1 MQIYIYILSGQPK
14 ICVMAQR
21 TRAAHHQE
29 RSRAT
34 ASRLLEAAE
43 AVLEK
48 RGLEGASV
56 PEIARRAQ
64 VSPASIYRRFVD
76 KDGLLREV
84 FERFFE
90 RSIQANE
97 LALQPSRWKSTS
109 LEKSVCALIAGMVAA
124 YSQRPGLLRAVIT
137 YSEQHPDPAF
147 RRRAL
152 ELRER
157 SMAGIE
163 RIVLL
168 HVKEIKHPQ
177 PKKAVRIAL
186 QLVSLALKER
196 IRPAGTLAGKPL
208 PAEELRVELAR
219 MFLGYL
225 QNKTARVS

>member
-1 MQIYIYILSGQPK
+1 MPR
-14 ICVMAQR
+14 R

-29 RSRAT
+29 RSRET

-43 AVLEK
+43 GVLEK
-48 RGLEGASV
+48 RGLKGASV
-56 PEIARRAQ
+56 PEIARRAG

-90 RSIQANE
+90 RAIKVNDE
-97 LALQPSRWKSTS
+97 ALEPSRWQGTS
-109 LEKSVCALIAGMVAA
+109 LEKSVCALVTGMVAA
-124 YSQRPGLLRAVIT
+124 YSQRPGLLRAVIS
-137 YSEQHPDPAF
+137 YSEQHPDAAF

-157 SMAGIE
+157 SLAGIE
-163 RIVLL
+163 KIVLL
-168 HVKEIKHPQ
+168 HTKEIKHPQ
-177 PKKAVRIAL
+177 PRKAVRLAL

-196 IRPAGTLAGKPL
+196 ISPSKRLSGPAL
-208 PAEELRVELAR
+208 PASELGVELSR

-225 QNKTARVS
+225 QSKGRLK

>member
-1 MQIYIYILSGQPK
+1 M
-14 ICVMAQR
+14 VRR

-29 RSRAT
+29 RSRET

-43 AVLEK
+43 SVLEK
-48 RGLEGASV
+48 RGLKGASV
-56 PEIARRAQ
+56 PEIARRAG
-64 VSPASIYRRFVD
+64 VSPASIYRRFID

-84 FERFFE
+84 FERFFQ
-90 RSIQANE
+90 RAIQTNDA
-97 LALQPSRWKSTS
+97 ALDPACWRASS
-109 LEKSVCALIAGMVAA
+109 LEKSVAALVTGMVTA
-124 YSQRPGLLRAVIT
+124 YSQRPGLLRAVIA
-137 YSEQHPDPAF
+137 YSEQHPDAAF

-152 ELRER
+152 DLRER

-168 HVKEIKHPQ
+168 HGKEIRHPQ

-196 IRPAGTLAGKPL
+196 ISPSDKLSGPPL
-208 PAEELRVELAR
+208 PANELAIELSR

-225 QNKTARVS
+225 RSGAPKEK

>member
-1 MQIYIYILSGQPK
+1 MPR
-14 ICVMAQR
+14 R

-29 RSRAT
+29 RSRET

-43 AVLEK
+43 GVLEK
-48 RGLEGASV
+48 RGLKGASV
-56 PEIARRAQ
+56 PEIARRAG

-90 RSIQANE
+90 RAIKVNDE
-97 LALQPSRWKSTS
+97 ALEPSRWQGTS
-109 LEKSVCALIAGMVAA
+109 LEKSVCALVTGMVAA
-124 YSQRPGLLRAVIT
+124 YSQRPGLLRAVIS
-137 YSEQHPDPAF
+137 YSEQHPDAAF

-157 SMAGIE
+157 SLAGIE
-163 RIVLL
+163 KIVLL
-168 HVKEIKHPQ
+168 HTKEIKHPQ
-177 PKKAVRIAL
+177 PRKAVRLAL

-196 IRPAGTLAGKPL
+196 ISPSKRLSGPAL
-208 PAEELRVELAR
+208 PASELGVELSR

-225 QNKTARVS
+225 QSKARLK

>member
-1 MQIYIYILSGQPK
+1 
-14 ICVMAQR
+14 MAR
-21 TRAAHHQE
+21 RSPTIHHQV
-29 RSRAT
+29 RSRET
-34 ASRLLEAAE
+34 AARLLEAAE
-43 AVLEK
+43 QVLEK
-48 RGLEGASV
+48 RGVEGASV
-56 PEIARRAQ
+56 PEIALRAG

-90 RSIQANE
+90 RSIKANE
-97 LALQPSRWKSTS
+97 EALRPANWKAKS
-109 LEKSVCALIAGMVAA
+109 LDDSVCALIGGMVAA
-124 YSQRPGLLRAVIT
+124 YSQRPGLLRAVIS
-137 YSEQHPDPAF
+137 YSERHPDAAF

-152 ELRER
+152 TLRER

-168 HVKEIKHPQ
+168 HAKEIRHPQ

-196 IRPAGTLAGKPL
+196 ISPSDKLRGPALS
-208 PAEELRVELAR
+208 AEELRVELSR

-225 QNKTARVS
+225 RSNVPLPRRGCS

>member
-1 MQIYIYILSGQPK
+1 
-14 ICVMAQR
+14 MAHR
-21 TRAAHHQE
+21 PPAHHQQ
-29 RSRAT
+29 RSQET
-34 ASRLLEAAE
+34 AARLLEAAE

-48 RGLEGASV
+48 RGIEGASV
-56 PEIARRAQ
+56 PEIARRAG

-90 RSIQANE
+90 RSIKANE
-97 LALQPSRWKSTS
+97 EALQPSRWKRTS
-109 LEKSVCALIAGMVAA
+109 LEKSVCVLVAGMVAA
-124 YSQRPGLLRAVIT
+124 YSQRPGLLRAVIS
-137 YSEQHPDPAF
+137 YSEQHPDAAF

-163 RIVLL
+163 KIVLL
-168 HVKEIKHPQ
+168 HAKEIKHPQ

-196 IRPAGTLAGKPL
+196 ISPSNKLSGPAL
-208 PAEELRVELAR
+208 PAEELRIELSR
-219 MFLGYL
+219 VFLGYL
-225 QNKTARVS
+225 RHPARIGGV

>member
-1 MQIYIYILSGQPK
+1 MIRR
-14 ICVMAQR
+14 AR
-21 TRAAHHQE
+21 TTHHQD
-29 RSRAT
+29 RSRET
-34 ASRLLEAAE
+34 AARLLEAAE

-48 RGLEGASV
+48 SGIEGASV
-56 PEIARRAQ
+56 PEIARRAR

-90 RSIQANE
+90 SAIQANAE
-97 LALQPSRWKSTS
+97 ALQPARWSATS
-109 LEKSVCALIAGMVAA
+109 LEESVCALVAGMVAA
-124 YSQRPGLLRAVIT
+124 YSQRPGLLRAVIS
-137 YSEQHPDPAF
+137 YSEQHPDAVF
-147 RRRAL
+147 RRRAR

-163 RIVLL
+163 KIVLL
-168 HVKEIKHPQ
+168 HVKEIKHPE

-196 IRPAGTLAGKPL
+196 ISPSDKLRGRAL
-208 PAEELRVELAR
+208 PAEELRFELSR

-225 QNKTARVS
+225 RCDYRFTARARR

>member
-1 MQIYIYILSGQPK
+1 MTRRP
-14 ICVMAQR
+14 R
-21 TRAAHHQE
+21 TVHHQK
-29 RSRAT
+29 RSQET
-34 ASRLLEAAE
+34 AARLLEAAG

-48 RGLEGASV
+48 RGVEGASV
-56 PEIARRAQ
+56 PEIARRAG
-64 VSPASIYRRFVD
+64 VSPASIYRRFND

-90 RSIQANE
+90 RAIKANDE
-97 LALQPSRWKSTS
+97 ALQPSRWTATS
-109 LEKSVCALIAGMVAA
+109 LEKSVCALVAGMVAA
-124 YSQRPGLLRAVIT
+124 YSQRPGLLRAVIS
-137 YSEQHPDPAF
+137 YSEQHPDAAF

-163 RIVLL
+163 KIILL
-168 HVKEIKHPQ
+168 HTKEIKHPQ

-196 IRPAGTLAGKPL
+196 ISPSDKLRGPSL
-208 PAEELRVELAR
+208 PAEELAVELSR

-225 QNKTARVS
+225 RAGDGRAARICK